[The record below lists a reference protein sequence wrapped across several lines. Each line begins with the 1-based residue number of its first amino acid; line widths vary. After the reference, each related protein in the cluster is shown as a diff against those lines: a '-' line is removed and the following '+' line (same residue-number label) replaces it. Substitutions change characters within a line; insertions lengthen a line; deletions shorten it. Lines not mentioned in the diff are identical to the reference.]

1 MSPFSVFLSKHL
13 TGIGKTGISGEQSA
27 ATPAVK
33 ASSLRATAY
42 RAVWHFVRPDLGRNS
57 ILLIVFTLEILDF
70 MVHSVVKTCFRFC
83 RWGERISMRDT
94 DEIIA
99 KFRKAGSK
107 ITPQRLTIF
116 KLLQG
121 NRKHP
126 SAEDV
131 YKEILKI
138 HPSISFTTV
147 YKTLQTLRD
156 MGEVKE
162 LTIDPERAHYD
173 PVVEDHIHTFCQACR
188 RIGDL
193 DMGFENAGPIQ
204 ASSAHTP
211 DFTVHS
217 VEVHFVGL
225 CEECR

>member
-1 MSPFSVFLSKHL
+1 
-13 TGIGKTGISGEQSA
+13 
-27 ATPAVK
+27 
-33 ASSLRATAY
+33 
-42 RAVWHFVRPDLGRNS
+42 
-57 ILLIVFTLEILDF
+57 
-70 MVHSVVKTCFRFC
+70 
-83 RWGERISMRDT
+83 MRDI
-94 DEIIA
+94 DQIIA

-116 KLLQG
+116 KLLKG

-156 MGEVKE
+156 MGEIQE

-173 PVVEDHIHTFCQACR
+173 PCVEDHIHTFCRSCKS
-188 RIGDL
+188 IGDL
-193 DMGFENAGPIQ
+193 DMSAGNREFMH
-204 ASSAHTP
+204 SSLDEMP
-211 DFTVHS
+211 DF
-217 VEVHFVGL
+217 EVQNVQVNFVGL
-225 CEECR
+225 CESCR